1 MQLLKFTGQIRFDLL
16 TYLFLEI
23 VNGFVDNLLQL
34 GTDPTVLT
42 EAVHASSQ
50 TIDSRHFA
58 EEFIRRRKL
67 ADKGISAENAV
78 PALPPGAATLA
89 AAAAAA
95 AASSSSSLSGG
106 VASAPGG
113 GWSEVAKKN
122 PASAV
127 QEGGLGSFKVVQ
139 AKKKGGKR

>member
-1 MQLLKFTGQIRFDLL
+1 M
-16 TYLFLEI
+16 
-23 VNGFVDNLLQL
+23 NGFVDNLLQL

-89 AAAAAA
+89 ATATAAAA

>member
-1 MQLLKFTGQIRFDLL
+1 
-16 TYLFLEI
+16 

-34 GTDPTVLT
+34 GTDPTILT

-50 TIDSRHFA
+50 TIDSRHFT

-67 ADKGISAENAV
+67 ADKGISADNPV
-78 PALPPGAATLA
+78 PALPSGVAMAAVP
-89 AAAAAA
+89 
-95 AASSSSSLSGG
+95 SSSFSSATAAGAMG
-106 VASAPGG
+106 GG
-113 GWSEVAKKN
+113 GWSEVAKKT
-122 PASAV
+122 PAGAA

>member
-1 MQLLKFTGQIRFDLL
+1 MVSSDTVGLHSDLL
-16 TYLFLEI
+16 TLSV

-34 GTDPTVLT
+34 GTDPTILT

-50 TIDSRHFA
+50 TIDSRHFT

-67 ADKGISAENAV
+67 ADKGISADNPV

-89 AAAAAA
+89 AAATAAAA

-127 QEGGLGSFKVVQ
+127 QEGGLGSFKV
-139 AKKKGGKR
+139 

>member
-1 MQLLKFTGQIRFDLL
+1 MVSSDTVGLHSDLL
-16 TYLFLEI
+16 TLSV

-34 GTDPTVLT
+34 GTDPTILT

-50 TIDSRHFA
+50 TIDSRHFT

-67 ADKGISAENAV
+67 ADKGVSADNPV
-78 PALPPGAATLA
+78 PAIPVGLATA
-89 AAAAAA
+89 S
-95 AASSSSSLSGG
+95 AAS
-106 VASAPGG
+106 ASTPSAASVSGG

-122 PASAV
+122 PAT